1 MPLSSKAAFGFIFK
15 GVRAWLPPSSARV
28 LLGWLG
34 LTVLIAH
41 LSGCSQVF
49 FLPGK
54 KEILTPRQLG
64 LAYDDITLST
74 PDGYSLHGWLLHAQ
88 GKLCG
93 SVYFLHGNAEN
104 ISTHIASVMWLP
116 AHGYQVFLLDY
127 RGYGRSTGSPDIA
140 GALQDIE
147 TGYQWLLARPE
158 SGEKP
163 VFLLGQS
170 LGAALLVAFG
180 AHVPDLHEQ
189 IDGIIL
195 GAAFTS
201 YRGIAREKLGAF
213 WLTWPFQ
220 YPLSWLLPGTYD
232 PVDHI
237 AKLSPTPLLLI
248 HSKEDE
254 IIPYHHGEE
263 LFAAARSPKFFLS
276 THTRHIGTFNVRE
289 YRHALLH
296 FLGAPLESTR
306 VSESASALSKGC
318 SSCCH

>member
-1 MPLSSKAAFGFIFK
+1 MPLSSKAGFGFISE
-15 GVRAWLPPSSARV
+15 GSRLRVSVARSLV
-28 LLGWLG
+28 GRLSL
-34 LTVLIAH
+34 VIFFIH

-54 KEILTPRQLG
+54 EEMLTPKQLG
-64 LAYDDITLST
+64 LAYEDVTLST

-158 SGEKP
+158 SEEKP

-180 AHVPDLHEQ
+180 AAIPDLHERV
-189 IDGIIL
+189 DGVIVD
-195 GAAFTS
+195 AAFTR
-201 YRGIAREKLGAF
+201 YRGIAREKLGSF

-220 YPLSWLLPGTYD
+220 YPLSWLLPGSYD
-232 PVDHI
+232 PIDYI
-237 AKLSPTPLLLI
+237 AQLSPTPLLLI

-276 THTRHIGTFNVRE
+276 TDTRHIGTFNVRE

-296 FLGAPLESTR
+296 FLDAPLESTG
-306 VSESASALSKGC
+306 VSETASVPSSQC
-318 SSCCH
+318 SG